1 MINNSDPKM
10 KRSPKFSSFDSQSS
24 LSDLA
29 DEKSN
34 LHSSRSNNSFN
45 LDYSP
50 SISSLNHNQESVERS
65 YDMDPLPRVDRKY
78 PNSNFNH
85 RLSNN
90 SNSNNTN
97 LLPDFVQDHLLMEWV
112 NFSDSPSKNNS
123 PLSGDFER
131 SSDLNLEND
140 VHDLTRG
147 DDLMRNLSNIRAYP
161 EAADDLPFD
170 LTFNQSAMLRNRS
183 QNNHRRHNY
192 HPIPLDLPNISSAS
206 LSYHPLSS
214 DPPDITT
221 GNHSS
226 HMRNSDGQNEP
237 ELTRDQAAIDSK
249 MQTLP
254 DFLSDGPIHS
264 SGRIAD
270 VASFSS
276 DDNNQSLIIRL
287 QQENERLIQEVDA
300 RRSAMMEQARRV
312 SELEK
317 QINLA
322 KNMEQQYNV
331 TLAESMEQVEENL
344 NASNVSYYSCI

>member
-1 MINNSDPKM
+1 M
-10 KRSPKFSSFDSQSS
+10 
-24 LSDLA
+24 L
-29 DEKSN
+29 
-34 LHSSRSNNSFN
+34 
-45 LDYSP
+45 
-50 SISSLNHNQESVERS
+50 
-65 YDMDPLPRVDRKY
+65 
-78 PNSNFNH
+78 
-85 RLSNN
+85 
-90 SNSNNTN
+90 
-97 LLPDFVQDHLLMEWV
+97 
-112 NFSDSPSKNNS
+112 
-123 PLSGDFER
+123 
-131 SSDLNLEND
+131 
-140 VHDLTRG
+140 
-147 DDLMRNLSNIRAYP
+147 RNLSH
-161 EAADDLPFD
+161 
-170 LTFNQSAMLRNRS
+170 S
-183 QNNHRRHNY
+183 NHRRHNY

-206 LSYHPLSS
+206 HSYQRPPSS

-221 GNHSS
+221 SNHSS
-226 HMRNSDGQNEP
+226 HMRNSDGPHNEP
-237 ELTRDQAAIDSK
+237 ELTRDQAVIDSK

-300 RRSAMMEQARRV
+300 RRSAMIEQARRI

-344 NASNVSYYSCI
+344 NASNVSFF